1 MGLLKE
7 FKDFAMKGN
16 IIDLAVAVV
25 IGAAFGKIVSSFVND
40 VLMPPIGMLL
50 GGVDFTDLVI
60 PLKEGATEEESV
72 YIRIGNFI
80 QNIIDFIIVAFSVFV
95 VVKVYQSTQKKEEAK
110 PAAPPISNEE
120 KILAEIRDILK
131 DRPTVGP

>member
-1 MGLLKE
+1 
-7 FKDFAMKGN
+7 
-16 IIDLAVAVV
+16 
-25 IGAAFGKIVSSFVND
+25 
-40 VLMPPIGMLL
+40 MPPIGMLL
-50 GGVDFTDLVI
+50 GGVDFTDIMI

-95 VVKVYQSTQKKEEAK
+95 VVKVYQRTQKKEEAK

-131 DRPTVGP
+131 DRPAVGP